1 MIGARL
7 TRTDR
12 EIAGPGRVTGP
23 ATGTSRVV
31 LCQLSTSDT
40 DLLPN
45 ASARVEFGGG
55 LQSRFNY
62 SKTLSRPSFGQLNPG
77 LSYVFSYVN
86 TIQNSGSGGNPDLRP
101 QKADSFDASLEYY
114 YGRSNYVSAVAFY
127 RDITDRIING
137 TEVRT
142 IDGLQYVISTPRN
155 LGSAKIKGVEVG
167 GQSSAERRVGKE
179 WVSKC
184 KTR

>member
-12 EIAGPGRVTGP
+12 EIAGSGRVTDP

-31 LCQLSTSDT
+31 LVQRSTSDT

-45 ASARVEFGGG
+45 ASARIEFGGG

-77 LSYVFSYVN
+77 LSYVVSYVN

-101 QKADSFDASLEYY
+101 RSEEHTSELQSLM
-114 YGRSNYVSAVAFY
+114 
-127 RDITDRIING
+127 RI
-137 TEVRT
+137 
-142 IDGLQYVISTPRN
+142 
-155 LGSAKIKGVEVG
+155 
-167 GQSSAERRVGKE
+167 
-179 WVSKC
+179 
-184 KTR
+184 